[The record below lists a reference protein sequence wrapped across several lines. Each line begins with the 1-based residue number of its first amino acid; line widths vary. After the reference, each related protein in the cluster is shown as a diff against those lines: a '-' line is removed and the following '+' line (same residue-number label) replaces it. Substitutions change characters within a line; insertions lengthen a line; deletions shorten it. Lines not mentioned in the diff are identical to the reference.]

1 MIIPHRGGRAG
12 GSLLPL
18 SEKLAPRKRTG
29 LEFIYGAGESAAE
42 VIVGSGVTTWKPR
55 AAVAQDGDDLWRG
68 GATAQQFFSDPFIS
82 DAPVRLWEA
91 FKNPQSVQPSSIAA
105 GRAGGWFAARQ
116 TVCIDGIVGHVRRNR
131 ARRQRQVGRT
141 SHTAFG
147 LLQQSATPRG
157 QASVGVQH
165 LQPRR
170 IAASVASLWFFIGE
184 PSQTAQVT
192 PIGAGQVAAIGE
204 SQILA
209 DEAGDG
215 RLDGS
220 GADSHPGLQIA
231 GAGLE
236 YHTRFVPGTSTY
248 VEGAAE
254 KNPMIRRGY
263 SRDHRPDCEQLVIAL
278 IVNNEGFPFS
288 YETFD
293 GNRTDVSTMETILR
307 MVERKYGKARRIWV
321 FDRGIVSEENL
332 AAIRKRDGQY
342 LTGTPR
348 SQMKQFEAELLK
360 EDWTQVRPEVE
371 VKKVAIPQGE
381 ETYILCRTSG
391 RKEKEKAIRNRF
403 SNSMETALKGLE
415 KAIATGRLKDR
426 NKMERRLGKI
436 QARHPQV
443 NDLYDVALKDTAEGV
458 RLFWQIKED
467 RKNWRESREGAYL
480 LRTNLQA
487 ETAEELWSKYMQLT
501 EAEASF
507 RALKSELS
515 IRPLF
520 HQLEPRVKAHVMV
533 AFLGYALWVTLK
545 HLLKRRPAIVPKPSA
560 SGVENAQPM
569 TPMKAIA
576 LLSTLQSADIVL
588 PTTDGREIRLRRITE
603 PTAEQKSLLR
613 QLGISLPEHL
623 QFHRECSADS
633 AIA

>member
-1 MIIPHRGGRAG
+1 MTHSAQMFLRPHQRTKDGKDHTYWSLVETVRTVDGPRQRTVCYLG
-12 GSLLPL
+12 ELNGSAQARWLK
-18 SEKLAPRKRTG
+18 SIEVFN
-29 LEFIYGAGESAAE
+29 EEGESEQLKLFPAELEAPEDDAQVARVLVHQVRLGRTRQFGACYLGWELWKQLELGRFFEQAIDQEAADIPWSR
-42 VIVGSGVTTWKPR
+42 VAALLGINRLCAPGSEL
-55 AAVAQDGDDLWRG
+55 AVEQRWYPSTALDDLLEIPEG
-68 GATAQQFFSDPFIS
+68 KINDT
-82 DAPVRLWEA
+82 RLYRCLDRILPHKTKLE
-91 FKNPQSVQPSSIAA
+91 
-105 GRAGGWFAARQ
+105 
-116 TVCIDGIVGHVRRNR
+116 
-131 ARRQRQVGRT
+131 
-141 SHTAFG
+141 
-147 LLQQSATPRG
+147 
-157 QASVGVQH
+157 QH
-165 LQPRR
+165 LKQRY
-170 IAASVASLWFFIGE
+170 GE
-184 PSQTAQVT
+184 LF
-192 PIGAGQVAAIGE
+192 GAEFDVLLYA
-204 SQILA
+204 L
-209 DEAGDG
+209 
-215 RLDGS
+215 
-220 GADSHPGLQIA
+220 
-231 GAGLE
+231 
-236 YHTRFVPGTSTY
+236 TSTY

-254 KNPMIRRGY
+254 KNPMMRRGY
-263 SRDHRPDCEQLVIAL
+263 SRDHRPDCEQMVIAL
-278 IVNNEGFPFS
+278 IVNAEGFPFS

-293 GNRTDVSTMETILR
+293 GNRSDVSTMETILR
-307 MVERKYGKARRIWV
+307 MVERKYGRARRIWG

-332 AAIRKRDGQY
+332 AAIRKRGGQY

-360 EDWTQVRPEVE
+360 EDWTRVRPEVE
-371 VKKVAIPQGE
+371 IKKVPIPEGE

-391 RKEKEKAIRNRF
+391 RKEKEKAIRTRF

-443 NDLYDVALKDTAEGV
+443 NDLYDLALRGTGEGI
-458 RLFWQIKED
+458 RLFWQMKDD

-545 HLLKRRPAIVPKPSA
+545 HLLKRRPAIAPKPSA
-560 SGVENAQPM
+560 GGVENALPM
-569 TPMKAIA
+569 TPMRAIA

-603 PTAEQKSLLR
+603 PTAEQKSLLHR
-613 QLGISLPEHL
+613 LGLSLPERL
-623 QFHRECSADS
+623 KSTAKCSADL
-633 AIA
+633 ATA

>member
-1 MIIPHRGGRAG
+1 MFLRPNHRDKDGKAHTYWSLVETVRTPDGPRQKTLCYLGELNSSAQARWLTTVEVFNEQGEAQQLKLFPSHVAPPADDPQVARVLVNKVRLERTRQFGSCFLGLNLWKRLELDRFFEQTVDHESADVPWSRVAALLAINRLCAPGSELAIEQRWYPSTALDDLLEIEEGKINDTRLYRCLDRMLPHKT
-12 GSLLPL
+12 
-18 SEKLAPRKRTG
+18 KLERHLKDR
-29 LEFIYGAGESAAE
+29 YGALFGAE
-42 VIVGSGVTTWKPR
+42 FDVLLY
-55 AAVAQDGDDLWRG
+55 DL
-68 GATAQQFFSDPFIS
+68 
-82 DAPVRLWEA
+82 
-91 FKNPQSVQPSSIAA
+91 
-105 GRAGGWFAARQ
+105 
-116 TVCIDGIVGHVRRNR
+116 
-131 ARRQRQVGRT
+131 
-141 SHTAFG
+141 
-147 LLQQSATPRG
+147 
-157 QASVGVQH
+157 
-165 LQPRR
+165 
-170 IAASVASLWFFIGE
+170 
-184 PSQTAQVT
+184 
-192 PIGAGQVAAIGE
+192 
-204 SQILA
+204 
-209 DEAGDG
+209 
-215 RLDGS
+215 
-220 GADSHPGLQIA
+220 
-231 GAGLE
+231 
-236 YHTRFVPGTSTY
+236 TSTY
-248 VEGAAE
+248 VEGAAG
-254 KNPMIRRGY
+254 KNPMVRRGY

-348 SQMKQFEAELLK
+348 SQMKRFEGELVK
-360 EDWTQVRPEVE
+360 EDWTRVRPEVE

-415 KAIATGRLKDR
+415 KSIATGRLKDR

-443 NDLYDVALKDTAEGV
+443 NDLYDLALRDTVEGV

-467 RKNWRESREGAYL
+467 RKSWRESREGAYL

-487 ETAEELWSKYMQLT
+487 DTAEELWSKYMQLT

-515 IRPLF
+515 VRPLF
-520 HQLEPRVKAHVMV
+520 HQLEPRVKAHVLV

-545 HLLKRRPAIVPKPSA
+545 HLLRRRPTMVPKPSA
-560 SGVENAQPM
+560 SGVDDAQPM
-569 TPMKAIA
+569 SPMRAIA

-603 PTAEQKSLLR
+603 PTAEQKTLLR
-613 QLGISLPEHL
+613 QLGICLPEHL
-623 QFHRECSADS
+623 QFNRECSVDS